1 MKKTKKAQITN
12 HDVLRVVVSD
22 FHSGSNYA
30 LFPNRIW
37 EGKHTSHAP
46 RSIQIAIRKQFERF
60 ADAVLEAREGKTVE
74 LIHNGDAIDGDH
86 HHSGDVCTVNT
97 DEQAD
102 LHIELM
108 SELQK
113 RIGWRRGDKI
123 YYTRGTQV
131 HVNEKENYI
140 GREMN
145 AVPNGDF
152 FCWDFLELKTN
163 GVTSWFVHHGPS
175 RGNGANEGN
184 PVKSWLKNVY
194 YDALNDKTPAPDIVY
209 TGHVHNPTYNVH
221 VYREKMDFRMMHG
234 VIIPSW
240 QAKTT
245 YALMKAPVSKNKI
258 GGVWHDIKADG
269 TITIPKFSVMET

>member
-1 MKKTKKAQITN
+1 MKKKKTQNTT

-30 LFPNRIW
+30 LFPNRQW
-37 EGKHTSHAP
+37 QGKHTTHIP
-46 RSIQIAIRKQFERF
+46 RSIQIAIRGEFERF
-60 ADAVLEAREGKTVE
+60 ADKVLAEREGKSIE
-74 LIHNGDAIDGDH
+74 LIHDGDAIDGDH
-86 HHSGDVCTVNT
+86 HHSGDVCTLDPV
-97 DEQAD
+97 EQAD

-108 SELQK
+108 VEFQK
-113 RIGWRRGDKI
+113 RIDWRKGDKL

-131 HVNEKENYI
+131 HVNEFESYI

-145 AVPNGDF
+145 AVPDGDF

-163 GVTSWFVHHGPS
+163 GVTSWFVHHGPG

-184 PVKSWLKNVY
+184 PVKSWLKNIYFDSV
-194 YDALNDKTPAPDIVY
+194 NDKSAAPDIVY

-234 VIIPSW
+234 IILPSW

-245 YALMKAPVSKNKI
+245 YTWMKAPVSKNKI
-258 GGVWHDIKADG
+258 GGVRHEIKADG
-269 TITIPKFSVMET
+269 SITLPRFSVLETT